1 MTNVSERG
9 YGTLTNGYTDVP
21 NDELAQGLAAVGS
34 AINDQITNAVER
46 QGRDLR
52 GQIEAQGSE
61 LTDKIESQRSELTGK
76 IEQQGRD
83 LTGKIEQQ
91 GRDVMGKIEAHARRT
106 EGVERQLDRLDANV
120 SSLSKTLD
128 RQQNVI
134 LALVGLLGAAVV
146 GLLILFGTIAFGL
159 HQEPSGTPSSAQV
172 PAAVE
177 ESSSPQPTAGLS
189 NETESAES
197 TIAMP

>member
-1 MTNVSERG
+1 M
-9 YGTLTNGYTDVP
+9 P
-21 NDELAQGLAAVGS
+21 NDELAKGLAAVGS
-34 AINDQITNAVER
+34 AINDQITNAVEQ

-52 GQIEAQGSE
+52 GQIEAQRSE
-61 LTDKIESQRSELTGK
+61 LTDKIEQH
-76 IEQQGRD
+76 GRD
-83 LTGKIEQQ
+83 LTAKIEQQ
-91 GRDVMGKIEAHARRT
+91 GRDVMGKIEAQARRT

-146 GLLILFGTIAFGL
+146 GLLILFGAIAFGL
-159 HQEPSGTPSSAQV
+159 HQGLSGAPSAALV

-177 ESSSPQPTAGLS
+177 ESNSSQPTAGLS